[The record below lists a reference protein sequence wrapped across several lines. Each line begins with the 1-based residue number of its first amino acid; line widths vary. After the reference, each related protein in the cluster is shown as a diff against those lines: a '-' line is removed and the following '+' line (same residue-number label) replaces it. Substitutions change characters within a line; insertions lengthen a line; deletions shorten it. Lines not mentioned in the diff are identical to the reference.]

1 MSTNDVQQCRF
12 IVRRE
17 ALIQLPHERWL
28 MYKGEAANGMDVG
41 KILLYNTAQ
50 VTASGKTW

>member
-1 MSTNDVQQCRF
+1 
-12 IVRRE
+12 
-17 ALIQLPHERWL
+17 